1 MASSLKSEFQYY
13 LDHQEEFLKQYAG
26 KVLVIKNYRIIGVF
40 ETEIEAIKETS
51 KSHAMGTF
59 LVQKCEPGTDA
70 YSQVF
75 HSRVAFA

>member
-1 MASSLKSEFQYY
+1 MANSLKSNFQYY
-13 LDHQEEFLKQYAG
+13 LDHQEEFLKKYDG
-26 KVLVIKNYRIIGVF
+26 KVLVIKDCKIIGTF
-40 ETEIEAIKETS
+40 DTEIEAIKETS
-51 KSHAMGTF
+51 KSHAMGSF

>member
-1 MASSLKSEFQYY
+1 MTSSLKSDFQYY
-13 LDHQEEFLKQYAG
+13 LDHQEELLKKYKG
-26 KVLVIKNYRIIGVF
+26 KVLVIKDHKVIGAF
-40 ETEIEAIKETS
+40 ESEMEAVKETS

>member
-1 MASSLKSEFQYY
+1 MASSLKSDFQYY
-13 LDHQEEFLKQYAG
+13 LDHQAEFLKKYNG
-26 KVLVIKNYRIIGVF
+26 KVLVIKDCKIIGTF